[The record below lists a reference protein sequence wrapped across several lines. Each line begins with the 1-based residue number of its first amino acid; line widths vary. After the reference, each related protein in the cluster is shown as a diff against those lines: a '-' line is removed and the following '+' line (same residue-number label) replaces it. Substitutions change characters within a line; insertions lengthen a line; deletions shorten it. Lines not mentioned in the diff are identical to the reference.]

1 MLAQDED
8 EISKLKKKLKKLEK
22 KNNEIRDEMA
32 IQRTIFANER
42 TLMAYL
48 RTAIALVA
56 GGFAALK
63 LSQHHYMEMLGVI
76 LMPVGVAL
84 AVYSFVRYFRKQK
97 LIKRHLKDYSS
108 TSQHRAELHEKE
120 SSRYRNRDEGIAAG

>member
-1 MLAQDED
+1 MQATEQE
-8 EISKLKKKLKKLEK
+8 EISKLKQKLKKLEK
-22 KNNEIRDEMA
+22 KNTEIRDEMA

-48 RTAIALVA
+48 RTAIALIA

-97 LIKRHLKDYSS
+97 LIKRHLQAYSP
-108 TSQHRAELHEKE
+108 TSHHHAELPEKE
-120 SSRYRNRDEGIAAG
+120 ASR